1 MFPACYAGPI
11 TVDAVTASSEHDYPG
26 QRLGLPREGRGSIAR
41 PGRRIAALLI
51 DVASANLVGFAF
63 FSSPDPVTG
72 VSFANPVAT
81 NLIFFIVQILFI
93 PLIGGS
99 PGHRI
104 MGMRLELASGGWVG
118 LWRPIVRTVLLALI
132 IPAVVWDAD
141 QRGLHDKAVG
151 TVLVRT

>member
-1 MFPACYAGPI
+1 MLRGADYAGSVSVP
-11 TVDAVTASSEHDYPG
+11 AENDYPG

-51 DVASANLVGFAF
+51 DVTTAGLIGFAF
-63 FSSPDPVTG
+63 FSTPDAVTG
-72 VSFANPVAT
+72 VPFANPVAS
-81 NLIFFIVQILFI
+81 NLIFFVAQILFI

-99 PGHRI
+99 PGHRLL
-104 MGMRLELASGGWVG
+104 GMRLELASGGWVG

-132 IPAVVWDAD
+132 IPAVVWDSD

-151 TVLVRT
+151 TILVRS

>member
-1 MFPACYAGPI
+1 MFRGCYAAPI
-11 TVDAVTASSEHDYPG
+11 TLDAVSVPAENEYPG

-51 DVASANLVGFAF
+51 DVVSAGLIGYAF
-63 FSSPDPVTG
+63 FSAPDPVTG
-72 VSFANPVAT
+72 VPFANPIAT
-81 NLIFFIVQILFI
+81 NLIFFAVQILFI
-93 PLIGGS
+93 PLLGGS

-118 LWRPIVRTVLLALI
+118 FWRPIVRTVLLALI

-141 QRGLHDKAVG
+141 QRGLHDKIVG
-151 TVLVRT
+151 TMLVRS